1 MALAS
6 FASRRGYEILLVEK
20 NAQVAQESSANSLR
34 IIHGGLRYFQT
45 LNFGR
50 IIRSIKAQEDLLKR
64 YPEHISK
71 LECTLLLPRSL
82 IPPSYTLAMAYNVV
96 TKILTGRQNGA
107 LVKPIALFN
116 NKLGLTW
123 NDAVITDYNGLVSSI
138 KSEIKGEILTNTTA
152 LEFKDK
158 NTLITDQG
166 ELSAESWVL
175 MGGPMCKL
183 ATRKELCFG
192 WNLVFKS
199 NAKCAFG
206 VKSNGRFMFIVSR
219 NGEVAAGTWY
229 TESPPSQSEIQRAE
243 TEIREL
249 LPEIYFGE
257 LLKVELGALPGKT
270 PTDRIEIV
278 RHKTHLE
285 VITPKLTTMFS
296 QAEKVLDTLKNSS
309 NL

>member
-6 FASRRGYEILLVEK
+6 LASRRGYEILLVEK
-20 NAQVAQESSANSLR
+20 NAQVAQETSANSLR

-45 LNFGR
+45 LNFKR
-50 IIRSIKAQEDLLKR
+50 IIQSIKAQEDLLKT
-64 YPEHISK
+64 YPNWVSR

-82 IPPSYTLAMAYNVV
+82 ILPAFGLAIAYNLV
-96 TKILTGRQNGA
+96 TRLLTGKQNGA
-107 LVKPIALFN
+107 LVKPIELFN

-123 NDAVITDYNGLVSSI
+123 NDAVITDYDGLVSSI
-138 KSEIKGEILTNTTA
+138 KNEIKGEILTNTTA

-166 ELSAESWVL
+166 ELSADFWVL

-192 WNLVFKS
+192 WNLIFKGNS
-199 NAKCAFG
+199 KCAFG
-206 VKSNGRFMFIVSR
+206 VKSNGRFMFVVSR
-219 NGEVAAGTWY
+219 DGEVAAGTWY
-229 TESPPSQSEIQRAE
+229 TESPPSQLEIHRAE
-243 TEIREL
+243 TEIRQL
-249 LPEIYFGE
+249 VPEIYFGE

-270 PTDRIEIV
+270 PTDRIEII
-278 RHKTHLE
+278 RHSTHLE

-296 QAEKVLDTLKNSS
+296 QAEQVLDNIENSS
-309 NL
+309 